1 MDPLVVKMM
10 PLCKWPIFSMSLVTV
25 PQASAKVN
33 SMQFPSRCLSG
44 ELGPNLPSP

>member
-25 PQASAKVN
+25 PQVSAKVN
-33 SMQFPSRCLSG
+33 SIQFPSRFFEWRIRG
-44 ELGPNLPSP
+44 EFA